1 MSTTGCICSNG
12 CFRLR
17 LWCSWPSSARPSSG
31 CPRPGGRRSSPKAG
45 PPSATGKNWS
55 LAASAVDYA
64 AADHSAASPLQ
75 HYWSQ
80 SIQGQ
85 VFILWPLIFA
95 AGALIAK
102 KTATSYR
109 LVLAYAFGAVFA
121 FSLICSIY
129 ETSTNQALAYFDTR
143 ARLWEFALG
152 SLLAIVLPM
161 VKYSSA
167 TRVIMGWAGVAGMI
181 SCGVLL
187 QVQQQFPGF
196 VALWPTLSACMIIT
210 AGDSGSR
217 YGLDRILASRP
228 LTFLGGNSYALYLWH
243 WPLLVIF
250 LNVSGR
256 ETAGPVAGAG
266 IIAVSLLLAI
276 LSTRY
281 VEKPIRT
288 WEWASTGIWR
298 PTIVLISSG
307 YDVIYQGSFFDGS
320 FHGRSDFLIRDA
332 DGNWIVHDTKLAR
345 SAKGSALMQLAAYAG
360 QLAAAGVP
368 VHEGPS
374 DPRRRLHEQTP
385 AGGARGRVR
394 RHQGPARGAARRPP
408 CGRRPGRVRR
418 PARERLPEDRV
429 PGLPRRDGGHR

>member
-1 MSTTGCICSNG
+1 LSTTGCICSNG

-196 VALWPTLSACMIIT
+196 VARC
-210 AGDSGSR
+210 
-217 YGLDRILASRP
+217 
-228 LTFLGGNSYALYLWH
+228 
-243 WPLLVIF
+243 
-250 LNVSGR
+250 
-256 ETAGPVAGAG
+256 
-266 IIAVSLLLAI
+266 
-276 LSTRY
+276 
-281 VEKPIRT
+281 
-288 WEWASTGIWR
+288 
-298 PTIVLISSG
+298 
-307 YDVIYQGSFFDGS
+307 
-320 FHGRSDFLIRDA
+320 
-332 DGNWIVHDTKLAR
+332 
-345 SAKGSALMQLAAYAG
+345 
-360 QLAAAGVP
+360 
-368 VHEGPS
+368 
-374 DPRRRLHEQTP
+374 
-385 AGGARGRVR
+385 VR
-394 RHQGPARGAARRPP
+394 A
-408 CGRRPGRVRR
+408 
-418 PARERLPEDRV
+418 
-429 PGLPRRDGGHR
+429 